1 MDTTIIHDMIML
13 FVGMAISL
21 MTTLILWLVPFII
34 NRFKGLTIK
43 IRVMEKNNN
52 QITIKFYF
60 KNKSKQVK
68 YVENINVYYQNAWTK
83 LFQCENQIDDY
94 KCIRIEHQTRYES
107 NFSFDVRG
115 ESIKETILSF
125 EGVDSL
131 DFNEN
136 FFIWFN
142 GKPYMYQFNANR
154 TNWQQNLK
162 KVRF

>member
-60 KNKSKQVK
+60 KNK
-68 YVENINVYYQNAWTK
+68 
-83 LFQCENQIDDY
+83 
-94 KCIRIEHQTRYES
+94 
-107 NFSFDVRG
+107 
-115 ESIKETILSF
+115 
-125 EGVDSL
+125 
-131 DFNEN
+131 
-136 FFIWFN
+136 
-142 GKPYMYQFNANR
+142 
-154 TNWQQNLK
+154 
-162 KVRF
+162 

>member
-60 KNKSKQVK
+60 KN
-68 YVENINVYYQNAWTK
+68 IK
-83 LFQCENQIDDY
+83 LF
-94 KCIRIEHQTRYES
+94 S
-107 NFSFDVRG
+107 NFTCLIGKRHR
-115 ESIKETILSF
+115 KE
-125 EGVDSL
+125 G
-131 DFNEN
+131 
-136 FFIWFN
+136 
-142 GKPYMYQFNANR
+142 
-154 TNWQQNLK
+154 
-162 KVRF
+162 